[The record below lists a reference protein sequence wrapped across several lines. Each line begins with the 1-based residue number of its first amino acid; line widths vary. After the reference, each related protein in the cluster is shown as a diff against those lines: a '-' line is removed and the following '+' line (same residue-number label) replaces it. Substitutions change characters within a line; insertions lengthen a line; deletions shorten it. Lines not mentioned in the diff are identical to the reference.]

1 MSNKN
6 NIRKHLCADSLI
18 KQLKNYFGEIPD
30 QRANNIKFELPEIL
44 MSAYAMFSLK
54 YESLLQFDKERL
66 EESKI
71 NNIKSVYQID
81 KVPCDSQMRNL
92 LDIIDPNKL
101 RPAFKK
107 IFAYLQRGK
116 VLEKMNYFEDYYL
129 LSLDGIEVYKSEK
142 VFSDKCLS
150 RKRRDGT
157 IEYYQQFLGAVI
169 VHPERREVI
178 PLCPE
183 MIIKQDGSEKNDC
196 ERNAAKRF
204 LEKYR
209 REHPHLKTIVI
220 EDALAANAP
229 HLEKLKEHDCRF
241 IIGTK
246 PKGNKFLFDHVE
258 RKLKENSNDVV
269 EFEYEEIVTLNP
281 AGRKRKKPKKVIHK
295 FRFMNNIPL
304 NESNQDVKVNFLD
317 YWEIDEENE
326 KTKHFSWITDIEI
339 TKENSYKLMRS
350 GRSRWKIENET
361 FNTLTNQGYNLKHNY
376 GLGEKYLSTNFILL
390 MMLAFLVDQVQQ
402 LCCPLFQAALE
413 KLGAKKYLWRDIIA
427 SFLKFEINSV
437 QTMLEVIVYGIKR
450 QPPDILYE

>member
-18 KQLKNYFGEIPD
+18 KQLRNYFDKISDHRAKNNKFSLPD
-30 QRANNIKFELPEIL
+30 TL

-54 YESLLQFDKERL
+54 CNSLLQFDKKRQKKTEI
-66 EESKI
+66 E
-71 NNIKSVYQID
+71 NIKSVFEV
-81 KVPCDSQMRNL
+81 KNVPCDSQMRNI
-92 LDIIDPNKL
+92 LDKVDSEKL
-101 RPAFKK
+101 RPAFTK
-107 IFAYLQRGK
+107 IFSQLQRGK
-116 VLEKMNYFEDYYL
+116 VLEQMIYFNNHYL
-129 LSLDGIEVYKSEK
+129 LSLDGIEVYKSDK
-142 VFSDKCLS
+142 VFSKNCLS
-150 RKRRDGT
+150 RERRDGT

-183 MIIKQDGSEKNDC
+183 MIIKQDGNEKNDC

-204 LEKYR
+204 LKEYR

-241 IIGTK
+241 IIGAK
-246 PKGNKFLFDHVE
+246 QKGNKFLFDYVE

-281 AGRKRKKPKKVIHK
+281 AWRKRKKPKKVIHK
-295 FRFMNNIPL
+295 FRLMNNIPL

-326 KTKHFSWITDIEI
+326 KPKHFSWITDIEV

-376 GLGEKYLSTNFILL
+376 GLGRKYLSTNFILL

-413 KLGAKKYLWRDIIA
+413 KAKRKKYFWEKMRSIFHILTIDSMGSLYKII
-427 SFLKFEINSV
+427 LK
-437 QTMLEVIVYGIKR
+437 
-450 QPPDILYE
+450 PPSISYKY